1 MDARA
6 RRLVRQ
12 RAEKICE
19 YCHFPDYAD
28 NIPFHVEHIVAS
40 SHQRNDALENL
51 AWSCSACNLHKGP
64 NLATIDPDTGLQIDL
79 FNPRHQEWGEH
90 FTIRD
95 AIVVGLTS
103 SGRGT
108 ARLLNMNE
116 LHRVAFRRELIASDE
131 L

>member
-1 MDARA
+1 MDART

-12 RAEKICE
+12 RAEEICE

-51 AWSCSACNLHKGP
+51 AWSCSACNLNKGP
-64 NLATIDPDTGLQIDL
+64 NLATIDPDTGQQVDL
-79 FNPRHQEWGEH
+79 FHPRRQVWAKH
-90 FTIRD
+90 FTMSD
-95 AIVVGLTS
+95 AIVVALTP

-108 ARLLNMNE
+108 ARLLKMNDP
-116 LHRVAFRRELIASDE
+116 HRVAFRRELIVSGQF
-131 L
+131 